1 MNFTTLKKI
10 LLRLYFSYVKKYL
23 NKIIISFLLSICV
36 AGSTAA
42 IAWLLDPAIE
52 KMFIEQD
59 KSMMLLIPIAIIIAF
74 ASKGLSLYLARI
86 VLIKV
91 GSSIV
96 FTIQKELSSAILKS
110 DQQTLESKH
119 SGQYMSHIM
128 FDVGQVSNLVSSGV
142 LNLMKDSLTL
152 IVLVGLMF
160 YQNWKLAFFAMLMMP
175 LAAFVAKSLGKRIG
189 KATTEITKIN
199 AILTSYLSEMLKG
212 SRMIKIF
219 QREKF
224 ELDRSNEI
232 LTKSMLIV
240 ASERTG

>member
-23 NKIIISFLLSICV
+23 NKIIISLLLSIIV

-42 IAWLLDPAIE
+42 IAWLLDPAID

-59 KSMMLLIPIAIIIAF
+59 ESMMLIIPIAIVIAF

-119 SGQYMSHIM
+119 SGQYLSHIM
-128 FDVGQVSNLVSSGV
+128 FDVGQVNSLVSSGV

-152 IVLVGLMF
+152 IVLVCLMF
-160 YQNWKLAFFAMLMMP
+160 YQNWKLAFFALLMMP
-175 LAAFVAKSLGKRIG
+175 LAAIVAKSLGK
-189 KATTEITKIN
+189 
-199 AILTSYLSEMLKG
+199 
-212 SRMIKIF
+212 
-219 QREKF
+219 
-224 ELDRSNEI
+224 
-232 LTKSMLIV
+232 
-240 ASERTG
+240 